1 MSIQARFKTKRGD
14 FLLDA
19 EFSIPETGITALFG
33 TSGSGKTSLL
43 RAIAGLDH
51 HKNGF
56 VKVGDE
62 VWQEDQFFLSTHKRA
77 LAYVFQEA
85 NLFPHLNVIQNIEY
99 GLKRIK
105 ATERKIELQQVIE
118 LLGIEKLLQRSVNA
132 LSGGEQQRVAIS
144 RALAVSPK
152 LLLMDEPLA
161 SLDAERK
168 REVLP
173 YIESLHRELAL
184 PIFYVSHAMD
194 EIGLHRE
201 LALPIF
207 YVSHAMD
214 EIATIADRLIL
225 ITNGKTSDSGKIG
238 DMLTRM
244 DSALAHKH
252 DAAAIIDAVVLEHD
266 ETYALTYLDCPAG
279 RFAVAKKPVSVG
291 DNVRLRIAARDVSLT
306 LSKHSDS
313 SILNCFAAT
322 IDDLSEESTGQVTVR
337 LLANGIPL
345 LARITS
351 KSSYELGLQIG
362 KTVYAQVKSVALLN

>member
-1 MSIQARFKTKRGD
+1 MSIQARFKTKCGD

-62 VWQEDQFFLSTHKRA
+62 IWQEDQFFLPTHKRA

-132 LSGGEQQRVAIS
+132 LSGGEQQRVAIA

-173 YIESLHRELAL
+173 YIES
-184 PIFYVSHAMD
+184 
-194 EIGLHRE
+194 LHRE

-279 RFAVAKKPVSVG
+279 RFTVLKQDISLGAC
-291 DNVRLRIAARDVSLT
+291 VRLRIAARDVSLSLT
-306 LSKHSDS
+306 QHADM
-313 SILNCFAAT
+313 SILNVFEAV
-322 IDDLSEESTGQVTVR
+322 IDQIHDEQNGQVLIR
-337 LLANGIPL
+337 LCTNDIPF
-345 LARITS
+345 LARITK
-351 KSSYELGLQIG
+351 KSAHRMKLENGKNVFAQI
-362 KTVYAQVKSVALLN
+362 KSVALV

>member
-194 EIGLHRE
+194 EI
-201 LALPIF
+201 
-207 YVSHAMD
+207 
-214 EIATIADRLIL
+214 ATIADRLIL